1 VEAILPITAV
11 VPGRA
16 GPHRYSYTALRP
28 VANYV
33 SRPHLHR
40 QIKEQLHDKRRDTTN
55 TRILVVHGL
64 GGSGKS
70 QLVLNYVQ
78 EYRDDYL
85 TIFWVAAGQKE
96 SIERDYL
103 QIYRLLFNLRPVTGP
118 DAARIKDAVAAVKG
132 VVSWSDGAVVG
143 GFRQCGRH

>member
-1 VEAILPITAV
+1 
-11 VPGRA
+11 
-16 GPHRYSYTALRP
+16 
-28 VANYV
+28 
-33 SRPHLHR
+33 
-40 QIKEQLHDKRRDTTN
+40 
-55 TRILVVHGL
+55 
-64 GGSGKS
+64 
-70 QLVLNYVQ
+70 VQ

-103 QIYRLLFNLRPVTGP
+103 QIYGLLFNLRPVTGP

-132 VVSWSDGAVVG
+132 VASWSDGAVVG